1 MNDAGMRVQQNNSA
15 RVRKHSPGRLE
26 VRFFLVAHLT
36 MSLIGL
42 MAARA
47 GAQASATGQPGAEVD
62 PFAGVEEMVVTG
74 SGMVGSLTETSTSV
88 TAFDPLKLESLGISN
103 VQDVAAYTPNLEIR
117 TASSTTATLFIRGVG
132 LNNFTANAASAVAV
146 YVDDAPRNLP
156 AIQLGLVYDLEGIEV
171 QKGPQGSG
179 PGRNAS
185 AGAIRMYTR
194 KPKGE
199 YDAYFNM
206 DYGNFGLVDLEG
218 ALEVPIVDEM
228 LGIRTAFK
236 MLTRDGIM
244 NNRCGGKS
252 LAEVTAGGSVCGE
265 VPNQTGSGELAIRPG
280 LEEHL
285 NDRDAWSTRTS
296 LRFLP
301 PMVDDMEW
309 NLVGHVDRT
318 DQLATVGQHLGTSGN
333 LGGVD
338 NDSYR
343 AQEVQNEAQRIIDR
357 LPPVPTER
365 QCRLSPDPPAC
376 RAEAERLRQLA
387 VSTLALN
394 LAGRPLDRKPFEGD
408 FNNPGFERMTSG
420 GFSLTGDWE
429 VASLEIK
436 NIVGFERYDRER
448 LVDADYSPNV
458 TFEFDIED
466 DAWQFT
472 EDIRVGSELEKI
484 PVTWSVGGF
493 YLEEELDYSQLTLAS
508 GGAVEPI
515 FQAYVQETKSFG
527 VFADFS
533 WDALDDVTLD
543 AGIRYNWE
551 SKYFNADIRRGG
563 DPLTD
568 QCLPDPTTGPK
579 PCSRTSTVDH
589 PTGKLGITYRFD
601 EEREMFFK
609 YTHGWKGQ
617 QFNVRDATIVSEV
630 TDVANPEIIDAF
642 EIGFS
647 GNWLEDVVSVNAAV
661 FWYAY
666 QNYQVFTFTNT
677 PRSAPVQI
685 VINAEDALNF
695 GAELETTIRP
705 IDGLTADVK
714 FGWLETKFLDF
725 TSSGTRPVP
734 NGNDQNRIVIDY
746 NNNPLPNAP
755 RFKISAGVEYALELD
770 RIGTITPRYDINW
783 TDEVH
788 FDPSAGR
795 GSPNASGDIFLPA
808 HTISQ
813 KPFAL
818 HNMSIRYAAP
828 SGNLET
834 ALWVRNLTNE
844 VYKSLAFDASAGPGF
859 IGNLLGDPRTYGVTV
874 KLSY

>member
-1 MNDAGMRVQQNNSA
+1 
-15 RVRKHSPGRLE
+15 
-26 VRFFLVAHLT
+26 
-36 MSLIGL
+36 
-42 MAARA
+42 
-47 GAQASATGQPGAEVD
+47 
-62 PFAGVEEMVVTG
+62 
-74 SGMVGSLTETSTSV
+74 MVGSLTETSTSV
-88 TAFDPLKLESLGISN
+88 TAFDQLKLESLGISN
-103 VQDVAAYTPNLEIR
+103 VSDVAAYTPNLEIR

-156 AIQLGLVYDLEGIEV
+156 AIQLGLVYDLDGLEV

-185 AGAIRMYTR
+185 AGAIRMYTK

-199 YDAYFNM
+199 YDAYLNM
-206 DYGNFGLVDLEG
+206 DFGNFGLVDIEG
-218 ALEVPIVDEM
+218 ALEVPILEDM

-236 MLTRDGIM
+236 VLTRDGIM
-244 NNRCGGKS
+244 KNRCGGKS
-252 LAEVTAGGSVCGE
+252 LAEVSTGDSICGE
-265 VPNQTGSGELAIRPG
+265 TPNDPGEGLAIRPN

-285 NDRDAWSTRTS
+285 NNREAWSSRTS
-296 LRFLP
+296 LRFVP
-301 PMVDDMEW
+301 PIDDMEW

-338 NDSYR
+338 GDSYR
-343 AQEVQNEAQRIIDR
+343 AQEVNKEAQRIIDR

-365 QCRLSPDPPAC
+365 QCRNSPNPPAC

-408 FNNPGFERMTSG
+408 FNTPGFERMTSG
-420 GFSLTGDWE
+420 GFTLTGDWE
-429 VASLEIK
+429 IGGVTIK
-436 NIVGFERYDRER
+436 NILGYETYDRER
-448 LVDADYSPNV
+448 LIDADYSPNV

-472 EDIRVGSELEKI
+472 EDIRVGSELESI
-484 PVTWSVGGF
+484 PVSWEVGAF

-515 FQAYVQETKSFG
+515 FQAYIQETKSFG

-533 WDALDDVTLD
+533 WDFLDDLTLD

-551 SKYFNADIRRGG
+551 WKYFNADIRRGG
-563 DPLTD
+563 PPDDLGD
-568 QCLPDPTTGPK
+568 QCLPNPDPK

-589 PTGKLGITYRFD
+589 PTGKLGLTYRLD
-601 EEREMFFK
+601 EERELFFK

-617 QFNVRDATIVSEV
+617 QLNVRDASIVGEV

-642 EIGFS
+642 EIGFN
-647 GNWLEDVVSVNAAV
+647 GHWLDDVVAVNGAI

-677 PRSAPVQI
+677 PRSAPTQI
-685 VINAEDALNF
+685 VINADDALNF

-705 IDGLTADVK
+705 IDGLSAEVK

-746 NNNPLPNAP
+746 NGNPLPNAP
-755 RFKISAGVEYALELD
+755 RFKVSAGIEYALDLD

-783 TDEVH
+783 TDVVH

-795 GSPNASGDIFLPA
+795 GSPDAGGNLFLPA
-808 HTISQ
+808 NTISQ

-818 HNMSIRYAAP
+818 HNISLRYKAP
-828 SGNLET
+828 SDNLEV
-834 ALWVRNLTNE
+834 AFWVRNLTNE

-859 IGNLLGDPRTYGVTV
+859 VGNLLGDPRTYGMTL

>member
-1 MNDAGMRVQQNNSA
+1 MRVQKNSWVGPRA
-15 RVRKHSPGRLE
+15 ALHRRVGIVQL
-26 VRFFLVAHLT
+26 LVG
-36 MSLIGL
+36 SFSIGFAGVAL
-42 MAARA
+42 AQAPSSGSGSAA
-47 GAQASATGQPGAEVD
+47 GAASD
-62 PFAGVEEMVVTG
+62 PFAGVEEMVVVG
-74 SGMVGSLTETSTSV
+74 SGMVGALTETSTSV
-88 TAFDPLKLESLGISN
+88 TAFDSMKLEALGVSN
-103 VQDVAAYTPNLEIR
+103 VADVAAYTPNLEIR
-117 TASSTTATLFIRGVG
+117 TASSTTPTFFIRGVG

-156 AIQLGLVYDLEGIEV
+156 AIQLGLLYDLDGLEV

-185 AGAIRMYTR
+185 AGAIRMYTK

-199 YDAYFNM
+199 YDAYLSI
-206 DYGNFGLVDLEG
+206 DYGNYNLIDVEG
-218 ALEVPIVDEM
+218 ALEVPIVEDV

-236 MLTRDGIM
+236 MKTRDGIVT
-244 NNRCGGKS
+244 NRCGGKS
-252 LAEVTAGGSVCGE
+252 LAEVSTGDPICGE
-265 VPNQTGSGELAIRPG
+265 TPNQAGSGDLVIRPN
-280 LEEHL
+280 LERDL
-285 NDRDAWSTRTS
+285 NNADAWATRTS

-301 PMVDDMEW
+301 PIDDMEW

-318 DQLATVGQHLGTSGN
+318 DQLATVGQHLGTAGN

-338 NDSYR
+338 GDSYR
-343 AQEVQNEAQRIIDR
+343 APEVQNEADRIVDR

-365 QCRLSPDPPAC
+365 QCRQSPDPVAC
-376 RAEAERLRQLA
+376 RLEAERLRQLA

-408 FNNPGFERMTSG
+408 YNTPGFERQTSA

-429 VASLEIK
+429 IEGLTVK
-436 NIVGFERYDRER
+436 NITGFERYDRER
-448 LVDADYSPNV
+448 LIDADYSPNV

-472 EDIRVGSELEKI
+472 EDVRIGSELESLPI
-484 PVTWSVGGF
+484 TWGAGAF
-493 YLEEELDYSQLTLAS
+493 YLQEELDYAQLTLAS

-527 VFADFS
+527 IYADFS
-533 WDALDDVTLD
+533 WDFLDDLTLD

-568 QCLPDPTTGPK
+568 QCQPDPTTGPK

-589 PTGKLGITYRFD
+589 PTGTLGLTYRFD
-601 EEREMFFK
+601 EDREFFFK
-609 YTHGWKGQ
+609 YSHGWKGE
-617 QFNVRDATIVSEV
+617 QFNVRDATVVAEV
-630 TDVANPEIIDAF
+630 TDVASPEVIDAF
-642 EIGFS
+642 EVGFS
-647 GNWLEDVVSVNAAV
+647 GGWLEDMVKVNGAL

-695 GAELETTIRP
+695 GAELETIIQP
-705 IDGLTADVK
+705 IEGFTADVK

-746 NNNPLPNAP
+746 NGNPLPNAP
-755 RFKISAGVEYALELD
+755 RFKISGGFEYVIDLD
-770 RIGTITPRYDINW
+770 RLGRITPRYDVSW

-788 FDPSAGR
+788 FDPSEGR
-795 GSPNASGDIFLPA
+795 GAPDYTGSTFLPA

-818 HNMSIRYAAP
+818 HNIAVRYMAP
-828 SGNLET
+828 SEQLEV
-834 ALWVRNLTNE
+834 AIWARNLTNV
-844 VYKSLAFDASAGPGF
+844 VYKNLAFDASAGPGF
-859 IGNLLGDPRTYGVTV
+859 VGNLLGDPRTYGVTFKV
-874 KLSY
+874 TY

>member
-1 MNDAGMRVQQNNSA
+1 MNDAAMRVQQNNSA
-15 RVRKHSPGRLE
+15 RGRKLSPSRLGIGL
-26 VRFFLVAHLT
+26 FLVAHLT
-36 MSLIGL
+36 TCLIG
-42 MAARA
+42 AATAR
-47 GAQASATGQPGAEVD
+47 AQASGAGASGAEAD
-62 PFAGVEEMVVTG
+62 PFAGVEEMVVT
-74 SGMVGSLTETSTSV
+74 SSAMVGSLTEASTSV
-88 TAFDPLKLESLGISN
+88 TAFDPMKLESLGISN
-103 VQDVAAYTPNLEIR
+103 VSDVAAYTPNLEIR

-185 AGAIRMYTR
+185 AGAIRMFTK

-199 YDAYFNM
+199 YDAYLNM
-206 DYGNFGLVDLEG
+206 DYGNFGLVDIEG
-218 ALEVPIVDEM
+218 ALEVPILEDV

-244 NNRCGGKS
+244 TNRCGGKS
-252 LAEVTAGGSVCGE
+252 LEEVSAGGSICGE
-265 VPNQTGSGELAIRPG
+265 IPNPIGDELAIRAN
-280 LEEHL
+280 LEDHL
-285 NDRDAWSTRTS
+285 NDREAWSTRTS
-296 LRFLP
+296 LRFVP
-301 PMVDDMEW
+301 PVDDMEW

-338 NDSYR
+338 GDSYR
-343 AQEVQNEAQRIIDR
+343 AREVQNEAQRIIDR

-408 FNNPGFERMTSG
+408 FNTPGFERMTSG
-420 GFSLTGDWE
+420 GFTLTGDWE
-429 VASLEIK
+429 IAGLTIK
-436 NIVGFERYDRER
+436 NITGYETYDRER
-448 LVDADYSPNV
+448 LIDADYSPNV

-472 EDIRVGSELEKI
+472 EDIRVGAELESLPI
-484 PVTWSVGGF
+484 NWEVGAF
-493 YLEEELDYSQLTLAS
+493 YLEEELDYKQLTLAN

-515 FQAYVQETKSFG
+515 FQAYIQDTKSFG

-533 WDALDDVTLD
+533 WDLLDDVTLD
-543 AGIRYNWE
+543 AGVRYNWE

-563 DPLTD
+563 NPLGD
-568 QCLPDPTTGPK
+568 QCLPDPDTGPK

-589 PTGKLGITYRFD
+589 PTGTVGLTYRFD
-601 EEREMFFK
+601 EEREFFAK
-609 YTHGWKGQ
+609 FTHGWKGQ
-617 QFNVRDATIVSEV
+617 QFNVRDAAIVGEV

-642 EIGFS
+642 EVGFA
-647 GNWLEDVVSVNAAV
+647 GNWLDDVVAVNGAI

-677 PRSAPVQI
+677 PRSAPTQI

-705 IDGLTADVK
+705 IDGLTAEVK

-746 NNNPLPNAP
+746 NGNPLPNAP
-755 RFKISAGVEYALELD
+755 RFKISAGLEYALDLD

-783 TDEVH
+783 TDEAH

-795 GSPNASGDIFLPA
+795 GSPNASGQLFLPA

-818 HNMSIRYAAP
+818 HNMSVRYAAP
-828 SGNLET
+828 SGNLEV
-834 ALWVRNLTNE
+834 ALWIRNLTNV

-859 IGNLLGDPRTYGVTV
+859 IGNLLGDPRTYGVTL

>member
-1 MNDAGMRVQQNNSA
+1 MRVQQNNSA
-15 RVRKHSPGRLE
+15 RVRKHSSRRLE

-36 MSLIGL
+36 MGLIGL

-47 GAQASATGQPGAEVD
+47 GAQASASGQPGAEVD

-265 VPNQTGSGELAIRPG
+265 VPNQTGSGELAIRPN

-338 NDSYR
+338 GDSYR
-343 AQEVQNEAQRIIDR
+343 AREVQNEAQRIIDR

-365 QCRLSPDPPAC
+365 QCRVSPDPPAC

-448 LVDADYSPNV
+448 LIDADYSPNV

-617 QFNVRDATIVSEV
+617 QFNVRDATVVSEV